1 MVHLKKCCFHCFSF
15 KIPSLY
21 KLSCPGWC
29 FSRGNKF
36 LVSMLVY
43 ELFYRIDNLLWVK

>member
-15 KIPSLY
+15 QIPNLY

-29 FSRGNKF
+29 FSRGNNC
-36 LVSMLVY
+36 LVFTVFNNLSYL
-43 ELFYRIDNLLWVK
+43 IDNLLWVK